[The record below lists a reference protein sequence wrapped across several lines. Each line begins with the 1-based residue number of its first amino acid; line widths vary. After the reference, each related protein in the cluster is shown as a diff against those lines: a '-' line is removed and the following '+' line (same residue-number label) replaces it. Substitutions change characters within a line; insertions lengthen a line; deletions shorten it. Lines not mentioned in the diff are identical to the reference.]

1 MLKEEEV
8 VLIILINI
16 KVLLDIQKQNL
27 SVREVLYILVKEKLI

>member
-1 MLKEEEV
+1 MLKEEV

-16 KVLLDIQKQNL
+16 KVLPDIQKQNL

>member
-27 SVREVLYILVKEKLI
+27 SVKEVLYILVKEKLI

>member
-1 MLKEEEV
+1 MLKEEV